1 MNDPRPDATMWMAD
15 ESIMPDF
22 RATLEARL
30 RQAASAS
37 VTPATKAEPSHTHT
51 RRFTALTAVA
61 AILAI
66 AIVVVAASD
75 RHGAPAAYGR
85 PLITLEPPVRHIP
98 AARRREVAKLLDV
111 AFGARLRHVWAIHA
125 LGGTAYLVQ
134 GDIGWCLQEP
144 RFAASCTFNADFA
157 QGGIAVFGQDQFIA
171 AVPQGVRS
179 PTLTRPDGT
188 TTTLQ
193 PDQGVASANHL
204 QTGTTVTIYNRD
216 GTTHTWPFLSVPP
229 SDSPPPSTP

>member
-37 VTPATKAEPSHTHT
+37 VTPGTKAKPSHTHT

-85 PLITLEPPVRHIP
+85 PLITLAPPVRHIP
-98 AARRREVAKLLDV
+98 AARRRELAKLLDV

-144 RFAASCTFNADFA
+144 SHGPSNEM
-157 QGGIAVFGQDQFIA
+157 GGALA
-171 AVPQGVRS
+171 
-179 PTLTRPDGT
+179 
-188 TTTLQ
+188 
-193 PDQGVASANHL
+193 
-204 QTGTTVTIYNRD
+204 
-216 GTTHTWPFLSVPP
+216 
-229 SDSPPPSTP
+229 PSTPTSHKAELRSSARTSSSPRSPKASGPQR